1 VVTVDL
7 SFTEEQDKFRQEVIE
22 FCKAERGDP
31 SSFGHKIAEKGWTGL
46 SIPKEYGGLG
56 LGAIYRVIFM
66 EEIAY
71 WRAPIAPYDYGVTI
85 SLLGNICL
93 KYGSEEQKKEYL
105 PKIARGEIFCGQGY
119 SEPQAGNDLTMIQT
133 RAVRQGD
140 YYVIN
145 GQKMWIHD
153 ARTYKYTLLM
163 ARTDPDVAPE
173 NGLSMFILDNELPGV
188 TVAPQL
194 AMSGQLTPQVFL
206 DDVKVPVKNLLGE
219 ENRGW
224 DYYLENKP
232 FYWNKEQGAETGMM
246 RRILNDL
253 IKYTSETTKDGC
265 LLSKNPTVRQKLAK
279 MATDIN
285 VLRSLMYRMAWME
298 TQGLDL
304 FHISSIVRVFHT
316 ETWVRFNNTAMQILG
331 LGGQLQLREKHA
343 PLRGIMETMYR
354 QAALQLMQRAGP
366 SYIKSIIATHE
377 LGLPDAW

>member
-1 VVTVDL
+1 VDL
-7 SFTEEQDKFRQEVIE
+7 HFTEEQDKFRQEVID

-31 SSFGHKIAEKGWTGL
+31 SSFSRKLSEKGWPGL

-71 WRAPIAPYDYGVTI
+71 WRAPVAPYDYGVTI

-105 PKIARGEIFCGQGY
+105 PQIARGEIFCGQGY
-119 SEPQAGNDLTMIQT
+119 SEPQAGNDLTMVQT

-153 ARTYKYTLLM
+153 ARYYRYTLLM
-163 ARTDPDVAPE
+163 ARTNPDVAPE
-173 NGLSMFILDNELPGV
+173 KGLSMFILDNELPGV
-188 TVAPQL
+188 TVRPQL
-194 AMSGQLTPQVFL
+194 AMSGQLTPEVFL
-206 DDVKVPVKNLLGE
+206 DNAKVPATNLLGE

-246 RRILNDL
+246 RRIFDD
-253 IKYTSETTKDGC
+253 IVRYARETKKDGYP
-265 LLSKNPTVRQKLAK
+265 LNQNPMVRQKLAK
-279 MATDIN
+279 MAADIN
-285 VLRSLMYRMAWME
+285 ALRFLMYRMAWME

-304 FHISSIVRVFHT
+304 FHIASIARVFHV
-316 ETWVRFNNTAMQILG
+316 EAWVRFINTATQILG

-343 PLRGIMETMYR
+343 PLRGIMETFYR

-377 LGLPDAW
+377 LGLPEAW